1 MQTLCFELLNKNG
14 VLASSMSTCYELEA
28 IWVEETLIEQLLPSE
43 WPVGKPE
50 GAFSWLMIDWCV
62 RDHLSVGIA
71 A

>member
-43 WPVGKPE
+43 
-50 GAFSWLMIDWCV
+50 
-62 RDHLSVGIA
+62 
-71 A
+71 